1 MLISA
6 SRRTDIPACFPKWFL
21 RRIEEGYVLV
31 RNPMNPHQVSRVSLA
46 PRDVDGI
53 MFWTKNP
60 LPMLEAG
67 LSALKNYLYCF
78 QFTVN
83 AYGKEVE
90 PNIPD
95 TWRVMVPAFRRLAQ
109 QIGPQ
114 RVLWRYD
121 PIFFSR
127 TYTAEWHLQSFAALA
142 RALRPIRGSA
152 PSAFWIITAIR
163 RAAWPPW
170 GCKERQKKKRCA
182 WLRSLP
188 PLHGKRACRFTPVQR
203 RTCPQHAALPRPAAW
218 TAGCLKACWAAR
230 CPSQKTGRSGRA
242 AAVRK
247 ALTSAHITPAPT
259 AVCTVTQMQ
268 APALLRGMPHST
280 TRLPLCCWGRWGPAM
295 W

>member
-31 RNPMNPHQVSRVSLA
+31 RNPMNPHQVSRVSLV

-142 RALRPIRGSA
+142 RALA
-152 PSAFWIITAIR
+152 PYTRQCTISFLDYYRNTAR
-163 RAAWPPW
+163 RMAPLGLQRMPKEEKVRLAAQLAAIA
-170 GCKERQKKKRCA
+170 RQEGLPVYA
-182 WLRSLP
+182 W
-188 PLHGKRACRFTPVQR
+188 R

-280 TRLPLCCWGRWGPAM
+280 TRLSLCCWGRWGPAM